1 MKILYAIQGTGN
13 GHISV
18 AMELIPLLKNRADV
32 DILISGNQVEL
43 ELPFDIKY
51 RRKGFGF
58 IFGKNGGID
67 FVRTFKT
74 FNLKDFFNEIV
85 TLPIREYDL
94 VISDFEPVS
103 AWAAKLKNIPCIALS
118 HQAAILNSSCPKPKK
133 SNSISKFILR
143 NYAPSLKQ
151 IGFHYKSYSSD
162 ILSPVIRKEIRE
174 QKISN
179 QGHYTVYL
187 PAFSDEKIIEV
198 LSKIKQVKWEVFSK
212 NISSPWQYGNIYFSP
227 IDNASFIQSISTC
240 QGVLC
245 NAGFETTAETLF
257 LGKKLL
263 VVPMKFQYEQHCNAV
278 ALKEMGVSVLKK
290 FKKSNVPKISR
301 WIEEDAKICMKYPN
315 HSEDIIDK
323 ILHFNFNRNWSLTVE
338 DLYADLT

>member
-43 ELPFDIKY
+43 KLPFDIKY